1 MNPLRLLIADDEPL
15 IRAGMREIASRMPD
29 VRVVGECESGA
40 ETIESLRAG
49 GVDLVL
55 LDVRMPDLSGLDV
68 VCQVGPESM
77 PMVIFVTAYDEYAV
91 RAFELNAVDYLLK
104 PFDEERLIAGIEKAR
119 ERLLGTNHAVL
130 IERLHAL
137 LDQRERKWT
146 ERLAVRNKDGFEMVL
161 VDAIDWIESA
171 DNYVQVHCG
180 DKAHLLSETMTGLE
194 AKLDPA
200 RFLRVHRRRIVNIGR
215 IAAIH
220 TMLNGA
226 YEIQL
231 RHGLR
236 LTTGRQYR
244 DVILRL
250 IGSPNARGGS
260 PTSH

>member
-15 IRAGMREIASRMPD
+15 IRSGIRAIASRMPG
-29 VRVVGECESGA
+29 VEVAGECENGA
-40 ETIESLRAG
+40 ETIRSLREQR
-49 GVDLVL
+49 VDLVL
-55 LDVRMPDLSGLDV
+55 LDVRMPDMSGLEV
-68 VCQVGPESM
+68 VREVGPQRM
-77 PMVIFVTAYDEYAV
+77 PMVVFVTAYDEYAV

-104 PFDEERLIAGIEKAR
+104 PFDDERLIRGIEKAR
-119 ERLLGTNHAVL
+119 ERLFGSDPAALV
-130 IERLHAL
+130 ERLRAL
-137 LDQRERKWT
+137 LDQREQKWL
-146 ERLAVRNKDGFEMVL
+146 ERLAVRNKDGFEMVP

-180 DKAHLLSETMTGLE
+180 DRAHLLSETMSGLE

-215 IAAIH
+215 IAGIH

-231 RHGLR
+231 HHGLR

-244 DVILRL
+244 DAILRL
-250 IGSPNARGGS
+250 IGLPNRHGGS

>member
-15 IRAGMREIASRMPD
+15 IRSGIRTIASQMRG
-29 VRVVGECESGA
+29 VQVAGECENGA
-40 ETIESLRAG
+40 ETIRALRTQNL
-49 GVDLVL
+49 DLVL
-55 LDVRMPDLSGLDV
+55 LDVRMPDLSGLEV
-68 VCQVGPESM
+68 VRQVGPERM
-77 PMVIFVTAYDEYAV
+77 PMVVFVTAYDEYAV

-104 PFDEERLIAGIEKAR
+104 PFDEERLIRGIEKAR
-119 ERLLGTNHAVL
+119 ERLLGTSHAALV
-130 IERLHAL
+130 ERLHAL
-137 LDQRERKWT
+137 VERREHKWL
-146 ERLAVRNKDGFEMVL
+146 ERLAIRNKDGFEMVP
-161 VDAIDWIESA
+161 VDSIDWIESA

-180 DKAHLLSETMTGLE
+180 EKAHLLSETMAGLE

-244 DVILRL
+244 DVILHL
-250 IGSPNARGGS
+250 VGRGG
-260 PTSH
+260 